1 MLALVSERAGKLA
14 EVVEVE
20 KQIGEIRDRIERMEG
35 QQRRIQNQVQ
45 FASIKL
51 ELTEESQAQFTTV
64 RRRLRTAFTEGHRAA
79 ATNAIAIAFATL
91 RYGPTVVVYSLLLL
105 PLLSA
110 FYRRFRLTR
119 TTMA

>member
-1 MLALVSERAGKLA
+1 
-14 EVVEVE
+14 VEVE

-35 QQRRIQNQVQ
+35 QHRRIKNQVT
-45 FASIKL
+45 FASIGL
-51 ELTEESQAQFTTV
+51 ELTEESQAPFTTV

-79 ATNAIAIAFATL
+79 ATSAIAIAFATL

-105 PLLSA
+105 PLLIA